1 MDMQGRI
8 FTWGFG
14 GYGRLGHNGPK
25 DEPVPCSVK
34 IFDIPNRGAKK
45 IWAGA
50 TYSMAIN
57 EQGILIGVFCYATAS
72 IATDRRDWR
81 KFVVTCSAAKV

>member
-25 DEPVPCSVK
+25 DEPIPCSVK
-34 IFDIPNRGAKK
+34 IFDIPNKGARK

-50 TYSMAIN
+50 TFSMALN
-57 EQGILIGVFCYATAS
+57 EQS
-72 IATDRRDWR
+72 
-81 KFVVTCSAAKV
+81 K